1 MDCYL
6 RFTSDNYDA
15 KDIHNKFS
23 NLTNASIN
31 KENMK
36 AKQEDDIEHKD
47 GLKIDGNMWFSSQFS
62 QYLNMIQADTGYV
75 S

>member
-1 MDCYL
+1 
-6 RFTSDNYDA
+6 
-15 KDIHNKFS
+15 
-23 NLTNASIN
+23 
-31 KENMK
+31 MK

-62 QYLNMIQADTGYV
+62 QYLNMVQADTGYV